1 MDATAPA
8 QFVLKLPKSFA
19 RRLAPVSQ
27 SQPPRPPPPRPPTAF
42 TPFTPSAPW
51 TVESPDP
58 IDAPKPARVKS
69 ERAGHIAL
77 LASVLAGVLVIASVA
92 AGATFGSGPV
102 GIAHPAPKS
111 LVKHVRSS
119 DVHAGF
125 APRVQAATVSIE
137 SLARPHHHRARH
149 HHARR

>member
-8 QFVLKLPKSFA
+8 QFVLKLPQSFA
-19 RRLAPVSQ
+19 RRLAQP
-27 SQPPRPPPPRPPTAF
+27 QPPPVAF

-51 TVESPDP
+51 TVESAES
-58 IDAPKPARVKS
+58 IEEPKPQRAKS

-77 LASVLAGVLVIASVA
+77 LASVLAGILVIASVA

-111 LVKHVRSS
+111 LVKHVRSP
-119 DVHAGF
+119 DRRTGF
-125 APRVQAATVSIE
+125 APRVEAATVSIE
-137 SLARPHHHRARH
+137 SLAHPRRHSRH

>member
-19 RRLAPVSQ
+19 RRLAP
-27 SQPPRPPPPRPPTAF
+27 PPPSPPPIAF
-42 TPFTPSAPW
+42 TPFTPFTPSTPW

-58 IDAPKPARVKS
+58 IDEPKPERVKS

-77 LASVLAGVLVIASVA
+77 LASVFAGIVVIASVA

-111 LVKHVRSS
+111 LVKDVRSS
-119 DVHAGF
+119 DLRTGF

-137 SLARPHHHRARH
+137 SLAHPRHRSRH